1 MNQKKAEYIALY
13 FLVLVDTLVGVLAG
27 QFVLSRG
34 VDDSSSTV
42 AFFATVIVL
51 MAIFASLQ
59 TTFNQFLLPRI
70 EAFLLRFSTFQTMKN
85 HNDTVSVPEIPT
97 NKNSNQ
103 ATPDVIE
110 FTPTAE
116 EAISEPS

>member
-85 HNDTVSVPEIPT
+85 HNDTVSELEATTIKDS
-97 NKNSNQ
+97 NK